1 MIAAS
6 KRHVLLKRL
15 LVYVPL
21 LVLTAILLFPFFWM
35 ISTSFKP
42 ATDIFSKDPTFIP
55 RDITLEHYRVLW
67 TETQFPVFFKN
78 STIIALSTT
87 VLTLGVGTFFAYGLS
102 RFRFKGRRNFVTLL
116 FLSQMFPLVLLI
128 IPIYLVFIH
137 LELVNTHLSLVIS
150 YCTFALPF
158 STLMLKSYFDGLP
171 SELEEAAL
179 IDGCGPVGSIFRI
192 VLPLSAPGIAAVG
205 AFAFILSWQEFTF
218 ALTLTNTNEMRTL
231 PVGISMMV
239 GFREVLWGQ
248 LMAAS
253 VMVTL
258 PVTVLF
264 VYFQKYFVS
273 GMTMGSV
280 KG

>member
-1 MIAAS
+1 MIVAS
-6 KRHVLLKRL
+6 KRDVFVRKTVLYILIIS
-15 LVYVPL
+15 
-21 LVLTAILLFPFFWM
+21 LTAMLLFPFLWM
-35 ISTSFKP
+35 LSTSVKP
-42 ATDIFSKDPTFIP
+42 ATDIFSRTPRFIP
-55 RDITLEHYRVLW
+55 QTFTLEHYRGLW

-78 STIIALSTT
+78 SVIVALSTT
-87 VLTLGVGTFFAYGLS
+87 LVTLGVGTFFAYGLS
-102 RFRFKGRRNFVTLL
+102 RFRFKGRRNFITLL

-128 IPIYLVFIH
+128 IPIYLVFINFG
-137 LELVNTHLSLVIS
+137 LVNTHLSLVIS

-171 SELEEAAL
+171 AELEEAAL
-179 IDGCGPVGSIFRI
+179 MDGCGPIGAIFRI
-192 VLPLSAPGIAAVG
+192 VLPLGAPGIAAVG
-205 AFAFILSWQEFTF
+205 AFAFILSWQEFIF

-258 PVTVLF
+258 PVVILF
-264 VYFQKYFVS
+264 VYFQKYLVS

>member
-6 KRHVLLKRL
+6 KTQLVVKKL
-15 LVYVPL
+15 LVYVAL
-21 LVLTAILLFPFFWM
+21 LVLTVTLLFPFFWM

-42 ATDIFSKDPTFIP
+42 ATDIFSKAPTLIP
-55 RDITLEHYRVLW
+55 SDITLEHYRVLW

-87 VLTLGVGTFFAYGLS
+87 FLTLGVGTFFAYGLS
-102 RFRFKGRRNFVTLL
+102 RFQFKGRRSFITLL

-137 LELVNTHLSLVIS
+137 LELVNTHLSLVVS

-179 IDGCGPVGSIFRI
+179 MDGCGLFGAIFRI

-205 AFAFILSWQEFTF
+205 AFVFILAWQEFTF

-239 GFREVLWGQ
+239 GFRKVLWGQ

-253 VMVTL
+253 VMITL

>member
-6 KRHVLLKRL
+6 KTQLVVRKL
-15 LVYVPL
+15 LVYVAL
-21 LVLTAILLFPFFWM
+21 LVLTATLLFPFFWM

-42 ATDIFSKDPTFIP
+42 ATDIFSKAPTFIP

-87 VLTLGVGTFFAYGLS
+87 FLTLGVGTF
-102 RFRFKGRRNFVTLL
+102 
-116 FLSQMFPLVLLI
+116 
-128 IPIYLVFIH
+128 
-137 LELVNTHLSLVIS
+137 
-150 YCTFALPF
+150 
-158 STLMLKSYFDGLP
+158 
-171 SELEEAAL
+171 
-179 IDGCGPVGSIFRI
+179 FRI

-205 AFAFILSWQEFTF
+205 AFVVILAWQEFTF

-239 GFREVLWGQ
+239 GFRKVLWGQ

-253 VMVTL
+253 VMITL